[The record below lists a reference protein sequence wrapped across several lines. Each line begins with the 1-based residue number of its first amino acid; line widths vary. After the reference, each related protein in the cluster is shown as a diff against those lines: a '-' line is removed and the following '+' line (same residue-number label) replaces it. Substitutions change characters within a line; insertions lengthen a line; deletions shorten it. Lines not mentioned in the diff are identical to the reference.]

1 MLKTNSLRE
10 SMLHGCR
17 WCQANPEKF
26 TIFAESGNIETTGE
40 TPSFVYRYQMVM
52 LVMDYAGELDDLTL
66 PLLAWLSENQPQ
78 LLLNPE
84 RNQDIKF
91 SAVINDDDSADLLF
105 TLPLRERVRITR
117 SSQGTPQAEHL
128 PEPKPRLPSSEG
140 DWSHVFQD
148 VTWGESD
155 G

>member
-1 MLKTNSLRE
+1 MPMVS
-10 SMLHGCR
+10 G
-17 WCQANPEKF
+17 QPGKF
-26 TIFAESGNIETTGE
+26 TIFVESGNIETTGE

-52 LVMDYAGELDDLTL
+52 FVMDYAGELDDLTL

-105 TLPLRERVRITR
+105 TLLCGNAFASRAAVRHAAGR
-117 SSQGTPQAEHL
+117 TPAGAKT
-128 PEPKPRLPSSEG
+128 PPAIFRRRLVACIP
-140 DWSHVFQD
+140 
-148 VTWGESD
+148 
-155 G
+155 

>member
-1 MLKTNSLRE
+1 MLKTDSLRE
-10 SMLHGCR
+10 AMTRSCR

-26 TIFAESGNIETTGE
+26 TIFVESGNIETTGE

-52 LVMDYAGELDDLTL
+52 FVMDYAGELDDLTL

-91 SAVINDDDSADLLF
+91 SPCGNAFASRAAVRGHRRQN
-105 TLPLRERVRITR
+105 TCR
-117 SSQGTPQAEHL
+117 SQNPACHL
-128 PEPKPRLPSSEG
+128 PKATGRMYSRM
-140 DWSHVFQD
+140 
-148 VTWGESD
+148 
-155 G
+155 

>member
-1 MLKTNSLRE
+1 
-10 SMLHGCR
+10 
-17 WCQANPEKF
+17 
-26 TIFAESGNIETTGE
+26 
-40 TPSFVYRYQMVM
+40 
-52 LVMDYAGELDDLTL
+52 
-66 PLLAWLSENQPQ
+66 
-78 LLLNPE
+78 
-84 RNQDIKF
+84 
-91 SAVINDDDSADLLF
+91 F

>member
-26 TIFAESGNIETTGE
+26 TIFVESGNIETTGE

-52 LVMDYAGELDDLTL
+52 FVMDYAGELDDLTL

-105 TLPLRERVRITR
+105 TLPCGNAFASRAAVRAHRRQNTCR
-117 SSQGTPQAEHL
+117 SQNPACHL
-128 PEPKPRLPSSEG
+128 PKATGRMYSRM
-140 DWSHVFQD
+140 
-148 VTWGESD
+148 
-155 G
+155 

>member
-26 TIFAESGNIETTGE
+26 TIFVESGNIETTGE

-52 LVMDYAGELDDLTL
+52 FVMDYAGELDDLTL

-105 TLPLRERVRITR
+105 TLPLRGAFASRAAVRAHRRQNTCQ
-117 SSQGTPQAEHL
+117 SQNPACHL
-128 PEPKPRLPSSEG
+128 PKATGRIYSRM
-140 DWSHVFQD
+140 
-148 VTWGESD
+148 
-155 G
+155 

>member
-1 MLKTNSLRE
+1 M
-10 SMLHGCR
+10 
-17 WCQANPEKF
+17 
-26 TIFAESGNIETTGE
+26 ESGNIETTGE
-40 TPSFVYRYQMVM
+40 TPSFVLPLSDGDVC
-52 LVMDYAGELDDLTL
+52 MDYAGELDDLTL

-78 LLLNPE
+78 MLLNPE

-105 TLPLRERVRITR
+105 TLPLRERVRIMR

>member
-1 MLKTNSLRE
+1 
-10 SMLHGCR
+10 
-17 WCQANPEKF
+17 NPEKF
-26 TIFAESGNIETTGE
+26 TIFVESGNIETTGE

-52 LVMDYAGELDDLTL
+52 FVMDYAGELDDLTL

-128 PEPKPRLPSSEG
+128 PEPKPRLPS
-140 DWSHVFQD
+140 
-148 VTWGESD
+148 
-155 G
+155 

>member
-1 MLKTNSLRE
+1 
-10 SMLHGCR
+10 
-17 WCQANPEKF
+17 
-26 TIFAESGNIETTGE
+26 
-40 TPSFVYRYQMVM
+40 YRYQMVM
-52 LVMDYAGELDDLTL
+52 FVMDYAGELDDLTL

-117 SSQGTPQAEHL
+117 NSQGTPQAEHL

>member
-1 MLKTNSLRE
+1 M
-10 SMLHGCR
+10 
-17 WCQANPEKF
+17 
-26 TIFAESGNIETTGE
+26 ESGNIETTGE

-52 LVMDYAGELDDLTL
+52 FVMDYAGELDDLTL

-105 TLPLRERVRITR
+105 TLPCGNAFASRAAVRAHRRQNTCR
-117 SSQGTPQAEHL
+117 SQNPVCPL
-128 PEPKPRLPSSEG
+128 PKATGRMYSRM
-140 DWSHVFQD
+140 
-148 VTWGESD
+148 
-155 G
+155 

>member
-1 MLKTNSLRE
+1 MLKTDSLRE
-10 SMLHGCR
+10 AMTRSCR

-26 TIFAESGNIETTGE
+26 TIFVESGNIETTGE

-52 LVMDYAGELDDLTL
+52 FVMDYAGELDDLTL

-117 SSQGTPQAEHL
+117 NSQGT
-128 PEPKPRLPSSEG
+128 
-140 DWSHVFQD
+140 
-148 VTWGESD
+148 
-155 G
+155 

>member
-1 MLKTNSLRE
+1 MLKTDSLRE
-10 SMLHGCR
+10 AMTRSCR

-26 TIFAESGNIETTGE
+26 TIFVESGNIETTGE

-52 LVMDYAGELDDLTL
+52 FVMDYAGELDDLTL

-91 SAVINDDDSADLLF
+91 SPLSMTMTAPISCLRSPCGNAFASRAAVRGHRRQN
-105 TLPLRERVRITR
+105 TCR
-117 SSQGTPQAEHL
+117 SQNPVCHL
-128 PEPKPRLPSSEG
+128 PKATGRMYSRM
-140 DWSHVFQD
+140 
-148 VTWGESD
+148 
-155 G
+155 

>member
-1 MLKTNSLRE
+1 MFKTNSLRE

-26 TIFAESGNIETTGE
+26 TIFVESGNIETTGE

-52 LVMDYAGELDDLTL
+52 FVMDYAGELDDLTL

-105 TLPLRERVRITR
+105 TLPPAGTR
-117 SSQGTPQAEHL
+117 SHHAQQSGHTAGRTPAGAKT
-128 PEPKPRLPSSEG
+128 PPAIFRRRLVACIPG
-140 DWSHVFQD
+140 CD
-148 VTWGESD
+148 VG
-155 G
+155 

>member
-1 MLKTNSLRE
+1 MDFSGRRF
-10 SMLHGCR
+10 SSDCR
-17 WCQANPEKF
+17 MGNIHASVVVAGPGERQKRSAGQHPEK
-26 TIFAESGNIETTGE
+26 
-40 TPSFVYRYQMVM
+40 YRRH
-52 LVMDYAGELDDLTL
+52 
-66 PLLAWLSENQPQ
+66 
-78 LLLNPE
+78 PE
-84 RNQDIKF
+84 YHQHRG
-91 SAVINDDDSADLLF
+91 INDDDSADLLF